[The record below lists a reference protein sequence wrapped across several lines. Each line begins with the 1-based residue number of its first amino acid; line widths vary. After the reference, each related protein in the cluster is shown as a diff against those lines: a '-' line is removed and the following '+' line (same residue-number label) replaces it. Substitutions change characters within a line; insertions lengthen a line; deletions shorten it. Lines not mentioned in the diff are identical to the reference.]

1 MKLVIGNKLHSSW
14 SLRPWLLLS
23 AFNIPFEEVLIP
35 FGPTFDDPDWKAKVM
50 AHNPAGKVPALVDG
64 DGDHS
69 LQVWESLSIIEY
81 IADKH
86 PELAIW
92 PRDRAA
98 RAFARNISSEMHAGF
113 SALRNACPMNL
124 GKRHAPTD
132 RGPKVAADVARI
144 SAIWNE
150 ARARWG
156 ANDPSHGPFLF
167 GQFTAADAMY
177 APVCTRFRSYSISVD
192 PVSEAYCDA
201 IYAHP
206 AFVNWRNAALAE
218 PWIVPEDEIDE
229 PVLENYRPHL
239 SNT

>member
-1 MKLVIGNKLHSSW
+1 MKLIIANKLHSSW

-35 FGPTFDDPDWKAKVM
+35 FGPTFDDPEWKAKVK
-50 AHNPAGKVPALVDG
+50 AHNPAGKVPAIVDG
-64 DGDHS
+64 EIK
-69 LQVWESLSIIEY
+69 VWESLSIMEY

-124 GKRHAPTD
+124 GKRHAPKD
-132 RGPKVAADVARI
+132 RGARVAADVARI
-144 SAIWNE
+144 CAIWSE
-150 ARARWG
+150 ARLRWG
-156 ANDPSHGPFLF
+156 SGGPFLF
-167 GQFTAADAMY
+167 GEFTAADAMY
-177 APVCTRFRSYSISVD
+177 APVATRLRSYSISVD

-206 AFVNWRNAALAE
+206 AFVSWRNSALAE
-218 PWIVPEDEIDE
+218 PWIVPEDEADE
-229 PVLENYRPHL
+229 PVLEDFRPNL
-239 SNT
+239 KTT